1 VDDEKI
7 LKKRVSIAGVLFVWW
22 GRMSAHATAVAIDI
36 VGFPFLDGSD
46 ARLIR
51 DWDKGDATASFLH
64 AARDG
69 ACELFRM
76 TITHCTQTI
85 FTRKRKGGA
94 AVGSVVAAMF
104 QRIFPPVFSLRTAS
118 AHITVCPSV
127 GRCGPRIT

>member
-1 VDDEKI
+1 
-7 LKKRVSIAGVLFVWW
+7 
-22 GRMSAHATAVAIDI
+22 MSTHATAVAIDI
-36 VGFPFLDGSD
+36 AGFRFLDGSD

-85 FTRKRKGGA
+85 FTCKRKRKRKRKGGA
-94 AVGSVVAAMF
+94 AVGSEVAAMF
-104 QRIFPPVFSLRTAS
+104 QRIFRLFSLY
-118 AHITVCPSV
+118 
-127 GRCGPRIT
+127 GRLALTLRFVQA